1 MAMRRDAMRFRTFS
15 HTLPFLTSSRTCNS
29 IVLLRAASDE
39 KDRRLQRA
47 DDDRRRAVAEKAEEV
62 DVAVQ
67 RYRQE
72 QEQLRKKGNRNRP
85 SKDIRNQRDGPKTQ
99 KQNSEKQI

>member
-72 QEQLRKKGNRNRP
+72 QEQLR
-85 SKDIRNQRDGPKTQ
+85 DELRDAKAVVRF
-99 KQNSEKQI
+99 